1 MSSVPVQLLIY
12 VMDQPTCGLPPVM
25 LPLKRCFDAQVG
37 VSISF
42 NMSAMTLCNPNISD
56 IDTITFSNG
65 IDGMNVSDTTDSL
78 TNASVSYATFTWTP
92 VISQL
97 GPQQLCVIAYTE

>member
-1 MSSVPVQLLIY
+1 
-12 VMDQPTCGLPPVM
+12 
-25 LPLKRCFDAQVG
+25 
-37 VSISF
+37 
-42 NMSAMTLCNPNISD
+42 
-56 IDTITFSNG
+56 
-65 IDGMNVSDTTDSL
+65 MNVSDTTDSL